1 MPTRDGE
8 QIRGSVL
15 LLEPNAA
22 LRSAISTILCAEQYQ
37 VRVVDSLEQVLEL
50 ASAPERS
57 VALVAWQA
65 MQGLLDDARRPE
77 LRDITGRLRLVV
89 MVPRHWWRLLEG
101 TDPGR
106 VVAGLIAKPFQA
118 DELLAVLNAALA
130 TELSDEASRVARS
143 VAH

>member
-8 QIRGSVL
+8 QSRGCVL

-22 LRSAISTILCAEQYQ
+22 LRSAINTILSAEQYQ

-77 LRDITGRLRLVV
+77 LKDITRRLRLVV

-101 TDPGR
+101 TDLSR
-106 VVAGLIAKPFQA
+106 AVAGLIAKPFQA
-118 DELLAVLNAALA
+118 DDLLAVLDAALA
-130 TELSDEASRVARS
+130 TELSDDVGRVARS
-143 VAH
+143 VAN